1 MPRNARE
8 KLINAADALFA
19 EDGIEGVSQRR
30 ILTEAGQRNQSAIQ
44 YHFGSRQGL
53 IRAVLER
60 RVMRVNERRRR
71 MVEAISE
78 SGKAPTLHAVVEAM
92 VRPFTAQLLD
102 GPDGRQ
108 YFRMFAE
115 IMHDPTLSLSEIVR
129 DKNDGIQTLVGWLGE
144 IMADMPAPVLK
155 ARLYAITWMLVGTL
169 SEWDRDNLRAER
181 VEQLTLDLVSMVVGM
196 LQAPVPAEIRTSRA
210 A

>member
-1 MPRNARE
+1 MARNARE
-8 KLINAADALFA
+8 RLISAADTLFTT
-19 EDGIEGVSQRR
+19 EGIEGVSQRR
-30 ILTEAGQRNQSAIQ
+30 ILVEAGQRNQSAIQ

-60 RVMRVNERRRR
+60 RVMRVNERRVR
-71 MVEAISE
+71 MIDAIRDR
-78 SGKAPTLHAVVEAM
+78 GLPPTLEQVVEAM

-115 IMHDPTLSLSEIVR
+115 IMHDPSLSLSEIVR
-129 DKNDGIQTLVGWLGE
+129 DKNEGLMTLLGWLEGLLPG
-144 IMADMPAPVLK
+144 MPPAVLK
-155 ARLYAITWMLVGTL
+155 TRLYAMTWMLVGTL
-169 SEWDRDNLRAER
+169 SEWDRDNLRADR
-181 VEQLTLDLVSMVVGM
+181 VEQLTIDLQSMIVAM
-196 LQAPVPAEIRTSRA
+196 LQAPVQARQVAGRA

>member
-1 MPRNARE
+1 MARNARE
-8 KLINAADALFA
+8 RLISAADTLFTN
-19 EDGIEGVSQRR
+19 EGIEGVSQRR
-30 ILTEAGQRNQSAIQ
+30 ILVEAGQRNQSAIQ

-60 RVMRVNERRRR
+60 RVMRVNERRVR
-71 MVEAISE
+71 MIEAIRD
-78 SGKAPTLHAVVEAM
+78 SGLSPTLEQVVEAM

-115 IMHDPTLSLSEIVR
+115 IMHDPSLSLSEIVR
-129 DKNDGIQTLVGWLGE
+129 DKNEGLMTLLDWLEGLLPE
-144 IMADMPAPVLK
+144 MPPAVLK
-155 ARLYAITWMLVGTL
+155 TRLYAMTWMLVGTL
-169 SEWDRDNLRAER
+169 SEWDRDNLRADR
-181 VEQLTLDLVSMVVGM
+181 VEQLTIDLQSMIVAM
-196 LQAPVPAEIRTSRA
+196 LQAPVQVRQVAGRA